1 MFISDIP
8 LRTPVIAI
16 YIGGLICFNGLF
28 TDFCFDERSLMHIV
42 DIMVE
47 FNDVRRLKYKLLT

>member
-1 MFISDIP
+1 MDY
-8 LRTPVIAI
+8 L
-16 YIGGLICFNGLF
+16 LIFR
-28 TDFCFDERSLMHIV
+28 FDERSLMHIV